1 MVNLNSFIPGLE
13 SFMEETEV
21 EVNVTVSP
29 EEQADAVVDQQTE
42 VAEAE
47 EAATETAEAEAGM
60 DKAAAGAEMVF
71 NKALEIDRMI
81 AHVQK
86 YGVDRSF
93 LSLCNHDGILNRA
106 FNLQLPSCE
115 SFDVVGNP
123 NSIVSQEALEG
134 LKNAAKSAGEW
145 IKKMWDKFIN
155 WFAKLIGTFS
165 KTAENVKDKVDALQ
179 KAYDAKVKEGCVL
192 NVTDDSVKIID
203 IAKITGLKADDSLE
217 QIRTALSSEQALS
230 NGDSSTFGKL
240 KEDCEKR
247 VKSFNDVYKS
257 YKETL
262 ALAKKNRDASVK
274 FDKEA
279 AKAEFDKTKA
289 EADKCRNQAVVLKEI
304 MQTEVKAMGVIIKHM
319 KKQSE
324 SADANANTDA
334 GANADAK

>member
-21 EVNVTVSP
+21 AVNVTVSP

-81 AHVQK
+81 AHVQR

-93 LSLCNHDGILNRA
+93 LSLCNHDNILNRA

-115 SFDVVGNP
+115 AFDVVGNP

-165 KTAENVKDKVDALQ
+165 KTAENVKDKIDALQ

-192 NVTDDSVKIID
+192 DVTGDTVKIVNVD
-203 IAKITGLKADDSLE
+203 QITKLQANASLE
-217 QIRTALSSEQALS
+217 QIRTALSSEQTLG
-230 NGDSSTFGKL
+230 NGDSSVFGKL
-240 KEDCEKR
+240 KNDCESR
-247 VKSFNDVYKS
+247 VKSFDTNYS
-257 YKETL
+257 LYEETL
-262 ALAKKNRDASVK
+262 ARAKKNRDASANI
-274 FDKEA
+274 DKEE
-279 AKAEFDKTKA
+279 AKTEFDNTKA
-289 EADKCRNQAVVLKEI
+289 EADKHRRNATALKEI
-304 MQTEVKAMGVIIKHM
+304 MQAEVKAMGVIIKHM
-319 KKQSE
+319 KKQSKP
-324 SADANANTDA
+324 AAA
-334 GANADAK
+334 GAEADAK

>member
-21 EVNVTVSP
+21 SVNVSVSP

-81 AHVQK
+81 AHVQR

-134 LKNAAKSAGEW
+134 LKNAAKAAGDW
-145 IKKMWDKFIN
+145 IKKMWDNFIN
-155 WFAKLIGTFS
+155 WFTKLIGTFS
-165 KTAENVKDKVDALQ
+165 KTAENVKDKLDDLQ
-179 KAYDAKVKEGCVL
+179 KAYDAKVKDGCAL
-192 NVTDDSVKIID
+192 DMTDDPAKIID
-203 IAKITGLKADDSLE
+203 VNKITKLQANASLE
-217 QIRTALSSEQALS
+217 QIRDALSSEQALG
-230 NGDSSTFGKL
+230 NGDSSVFGDLMK
-240 KEDCEKR
+240 DCRDR
-247 VKSFNDVYKS
+247 VKSFGTIYGLYED
-257 YKETL
+257 TL
-262 ALAKKNRDASVK
+262 ARAKKNRDASANI
-274 FDKEA
+274 DKEE
-279 AKAEFDKTKA
+279 AKTEFDNTKA
-289 EADKCRNQAVVLKEI
+289 EADKHRRNATVLKEI
-304 MQTEVKAMGVIIKHM
+304 MQAEVKAMGVIIKHM
-319 KKQSE
+319 KKQSKP
-324 SADANANTDA
+324 ADA
-334 GANADAK
+334 GAKADAK

>member
-81 AHVQK
+81 AHVQR

-93 LSLCNHDGILNRA
+93 LSLCNHDNILNRA

-165 KTAENVKDKVDALQ
+165 KTAENVKDKLDALQ
-179 KAYDAKVKEGCVL
+179 KAYDAKVKEGCTL
-192 NVTDDSVKIID
+192 DVTGDNAVKIVNVDQI
-203 IAKITGLKADDSLE
+203 IKLQATDSLE
-217 QIRTALSSEQALS
+217 QIRTALSSEQTLG
-230 NGDSSTFGKL
+230 NGDSSVFGKL
-240 KEDCEKR
+240 KQDCESR
-247 VKSFNDVYKS
+247 VKSFDANYGLYEK
-257 YKETL
+257 TL
-262 ALAKKNRDASVK
+262 ADAKKKRDESEK
-274 FDKEA
+274 LDKEA
-279 AKAEFDKTKA
+279 AKAAFDSAKA
-289 EADKCRNQAVVLKEI
+289 EADKCRNRAVALKEI
-304 MQTEVKAMGVIIKHM
+304 MQAEVKAMGVIIKHM
-319 KKQSE
+319 KKQSKP
-324 SADANANTDA
+324 AAA
-334 GANADAK
+334 GAEADAK

>member
-21 EVNVTVSP
+21 SVNVSVSP

-81 AHVQK
+81 AHVQR

-93 LSLCNHDGILNRA
+93 LSLCNHDNILNRA

-155 WFAKLIGTFS
+155 WFAKLIGAFS
-165 KTAENVKDKVDALQ
+165 KTAENVKDKIDALQ
-179 KAYDAKVKEGCVL
+179 KAYDAKVKEGCAL
-192 NVTDDSVKIID
+192 DVTGDTVKIVNVD
-203 IAKITGLKADDSLE
+203 QITKLQANASLE
-217 QIRTALSSEQALS
+217 QIRTALSSEQTLG
-230 NGDSSTFGKL
+230 NGDSSVFGKL
-240 KEDCEKR
+240 KNDCESR
-247 VKSFNDVYKS
+247 IKSFDANYDLYEK
-257 YKETL
+257 TL
-262 ALAKKNRDASVK
+262 ADAKKKRDESEK
-274 FDKEA
+274 LDKEA
-279 AKAEFDKTKA
+279 AKAEFDSAKA
-289 EADKCRNQAVVLKEI
+289 EADKCRNRAVALKEI
-304 MQTEVKAMGVIIKHM
+304 MQAEVKAMGVIIKHM
-319 KKQSE
+319 KKQSKP
-324 SADANANTDA
+324 ADA
-334 GANADAK
+334 GAKADAK